1 MLSLSCAPTP
11 VDSLVPTGESQIYE
25 ALESSLVK
33 LRQTNRL
40 VTGTVIR
47 GRTYK
52 LEDFN
57 KLFNSGNANV
67 PLKGMVSC
75 TKNESVAVEFL
86 SKSGS
91 NISGPK
97 VKVIMKIKSKSGVDI
112 DDISDYGVNLVKDRH
127 PGELIQEEVL
137 LDEGYFK
144 MNGQP
149 TLIKTENGVPWYEI
163 NLEELVTPIRKIN

>member
-1 MLSLSCAPTP
+1 M
-11 VDSLVPTGESQIYE
+11 
-25 ALESSLVK
+25 AL
-33 LRQTNRL
+33 QTL
-40 VTGTVIR
+40 HW
-47 GRTYK
+47 K
-52 LEDFN
+52 
-57 KLFNSGNANV
+57 
-67 PLKGMVSC
+67 
-75 TKNESVAVEFL
+75 SVAVEFL